1 MAHAATAYIG
11 LGSNLGDRIGYLEAA
26 VKALHARP
34 DIQVLRCSSVYE
46 TAPVGLTEQPHFLN
60 MVIEVAT
67 DLTPHQLLETMLAA
81 ERELG
86 RVRDVRWGPRT
97 IDLDLLV
104 YGDVS
109 LQTDELELPHPRMTE
124 RAFVLVPLLELCG
137 EAEQTGAG
145 MPFSQ
150 WRQALDAVEGKDEV
164 QLWKRTN
171 WRSAFGRFE
180 S

>member
-1 MAHAATAYIG
+1 MAQTAFIG
-11 LGSNLGDRIGYLEAA
+11 LGSNLGDRFGYLEAA

-34 DIQVLRCSSVYE
+34 DIRVVRSSSVYE

-67 DLTPHQLLETMLAA
+67 DLSPHRLLAAMLAA
-81 ERELG
+81 EGELG

-97 IDLDLLV
+97 IDLDLLA

-109 LQTDELELPHPRMTE
+109 LKTDELELPHPRMME

-137 EAEQTGAG
+137 ETGADTLCEK
-145 MPFSQ
+145 

-164 QLWKRTN
+164 HLWKRIS